1 MKTKELIRRISRLDP
16 TFLEDVGPLF
26 RIENKISDLLLS
38 DPDSTIQSLIEAE
51 PIARKNLLGAV
62 MDAML
67 LQNHP
72 KVTDLYNTICAE
84 LDEEFSSTYLE
95 SRLSSLKN

>member
-1 MKTKELIRRISRLDP
+1 MKTKELIRRISKLDP
-16 TFLEDVGPLF
+16 TFSEDVGPLF
-26 RIENKISDLLLS
+26 RIENKIRDLLLS